1 MLADFLR
8 ILLKSFVNRKNN
20 KKAWRKNYMWIFDDI
35 ERNYKGPANFNEST
49 YEYLNRSARETS
61 AKIRNLIEEWFANYP
76 DNEKTELATR
86 LKTRNNIEF
95 QAAFFELYCFTL
107 FSKQGFI
114 LEPHPAIENTDK
126 HPDFLVYKD
135 GTPIFYLECTLASFS
150 AEENAVQRT
159 EKQIIDLLN
168 QLETPEYFILQKI
181 ITRDILSPSVS
192 KMRKYLQRKISSMN
206 KDAFSKFIIDPKI
219 KNLPQWEWKD
229 TKTNWQLL
237 FSPIPKSEKI
247 IGKENIRSIGMILK
261 NAKFL
266 DSTESLRNSLRK
278 KANRYG
284 KNLKYPYYIAVN
296 CLDPTTDE
304 YDIDDVLFGT
314 KCIYINTNTGETL
327 PGRKDDGFWCN
338 LRNPKNIQ
346 VSGILIGVGIDPYTI
361 ARNALVLWENPWANK
376 KFIDVYSGPKKIPNV
391 EKRVMEHIEGIK
403 IDEILGISEEWP
415 N

>member
-1 MLADFLR
+1 
-8 ILLKSFVNRKNN
+8 
-20 KKAWRKNYMWIFDDI
+20 MWIFDDI
-35 ERNYKGPANFNEST
+35 ERNYKGRAAFNEST
-49 YEYLNRSARETS
+49 YEYLNRSAKETS

-76 DNEKTELATR
+76 DNEKTELAAR
-86 LKTRNNIEF
+86 LRSKNNTQF
-95 QAAFFELYCFTL
+95 RAAFFELYCFTL

-114 LEPHPAIENTDK
+114 LEPHPTIEGTNN
-126 HPDFLVYKD
+126 HPDFLVYKEN
-135 GTPIFYLECTLASFS
+135 TPAFYLECTLASFPNK
-150 AEENAVQRT
+150 EIAVQRS
-159 EKQIIDLLN
+159 ENQIIDLLN
-168 QLETPEYFILQKI
+168 RLETPEFFIFVKI
-181 ITRDILSPSVS
+181 KTRDRSSPSVS
-192 KMRKYLQRKISSMN
+192 NMRKYLQKKMSSIC
-206 KDAFSKFIIDPKI
+206 KDAFSKFISDPKI
-219 KNLPQWEWKD
+219 ENLPQWEWND

-237 FSPIPKSEKI
+237 FYLFPKSEKI
-247 IGKENIRSIGMILK
+247 IGKENIRAIAMKLNNVEFI
-261 NAKFL
+261 
-266 DSTESLRNSLRK
+266 DSTKSLRHSLEE
-278 KANRYG
+278 KARHYG
-284 KNLKYPYYIAVN
+284 KLLKYPYYIAIN
-296 CLDPTTDE
+296 CMDPTTDE